1 MIIQIDIARL
11 LITNALEHLMAAE
24 KLHNSR
30 KENLID
36 EAEECIQA
44 IILFQS
50 AMEAIIT
57 EEIENEKKLKKV
69 FKENSELARTH
80 HSLSFKNKWLRGF
93 DVLLVKDRKSLNAY
107 LKFYTDYR
115 LPISHPK
122 GRYLSLEKY
131 RFKETLN
138 GIKNGWQTIELL
150 YKSLEKNYQSFDEYW
165 KKSR

>member
-11 LITNALEHLMAAE
+11 LITNALQHLKQAE
-24 KLHNSR
+24 SLHKNH
-30 KENLID
+30 KTHLID

-57 EEIENEKKLKKV
+57 EEIENEKKLNEV
-69 FKENSELARTH
+69 LKENNELARKH
-80 HSLSFKNKWLRGF
+80 HSLSFKNKWLRSF
-93 DVLLVKDRKSLNAY
+93 DVLSIKELKSLEAY
-107 LKFYTDYR
+107 FKFYSDYR

-131 RFKETLN
+131 RFKETIN
-138 GIKNGWQTIELL
+138 GIKNGWQMIEIL
-150 YKSLEKNYQSFDEYW
+150 YKSLKKTYQSFDDYW
-165 KKSR
+165 KKD